1 MGRVVPVLLVGFI
14 HHLPSEADAAD
25 FIRQLVG
32 KYVVLRP
39 NDANAFDPN
48 CVDGW
53 MGSRLVCH
61 VCARKASLVRQ
72 AIREAGRRSLM
83 VKVEG
88 HSLDEGF
95 NTARCSIEVSE
106 SAIEADLL
114 APAKPYADWAPL
126 FGVAPEAERQGALMA
141 LMDCLRE
148 LLQLWAD
155 GEAAVREQLLAAV
168 ADYLGLEARLFA
180 LEDRRE
186 ALELTQLIGEAELYE
201 RAEWNRLRAKASADA
216 HQSGRRA
223 LEARLWL
230 DELKA
235 MPQIAIEAKKL
246 DTEGLEALRANLK
259 AFPKALFDH
268 YEADFALF
276 SNNLFYHQIP
286 AEKLRQYMAGM
297 ARYELAAERLRA
309 TASTRRAG
317 QSQLAGQPTRSGGPR
332 PLGIDETL
340 ATPLSLADVAE
351 FAQRHATK
359 DEIPTL
365 RHLADYVLLKLGGV
379 PVDELDERLDAT
391 DKTAN
396 LVAQLAER
404 PMVRADN
411 YYAPGATHDDRSR
424 RVEMRLAEA
433 NDKPF

>member
-1 MGRVVPVLLVGFI
+1 MGRVVPILLVGFI

-32 KYVVLRP
+32 KSVVLRP

-61 VCARKASLVRQ
+61 VCARKASLVRR
-72 AIREAGRRSLM
+72 AIRDAGRRSLM

-88 HSLDEGF
+88 HCLDEGF
-95 NTARCSIEVSE
+95 NTAHCSIEVSE

-114 APAKPYADWAPL
+114 APAQPYADWAPL
-126 FGVAPEAERQGALMA
+126 SPVWPEAERQRALLA
-141 LMDCLRE
+141 LMDGLRE
-148 LLQLWAD
+148 LLQLWRG
-155 GEAAVREQLLAAV
+155 GEAAAREQLLADV
-168 ADYLGLEARLFA
+168 GDFLGLEARAFA

-186 ALELTQLIGEAELYE
+186 AQELKRLIGEAELYE
-201 RAEWNRLRAKASADA
+201 QAEWNRLCAKASADA
-216 HQSGRRA
+216 HQGGRRV

-235 MPQIAIEAKKL
+235 QPLIAMEARKI
-246 DTEGLEALRANLK
+246 DAEGLKALRANLR
-259 AFPKALFDH
+259 AFPKALFEH

-276 SNNLFYHQIP
+276 SCNLVYHQIP
-286 AEKLRQYMAGM
+286 RERLQQYMAGM
-297 ARYELAAERLRA
+297 AQYELAAERLRA
-309 TASTRRAG
+309 GAG
-317 QSQLAGQPTRSGGPR
+317 PTRP
-332 PLGIDETL
+332 PDIDETL
-340 ATPLSLADVAE
+340 ATPLCLRDVAE

-359 DEIPTL
+359 EEIPTL
-365 RHLADYVLLKLGGV
+365 RHLADYVLLKRGGV

-404 PMVRADN
+404 PVVRADN
-411 YYAPGATHDDRSR
+411 YYAPGATHDDRSHQI
-424 RVEMRLAEA
+424 EMRLFEP
-433 NDKPF
+433 DK

>member
-1 MGRVVPVLLVGFI
+1 MLVGFI

-61 VCARKASLVRQ
+61 VCARKASLVRR
-72 AIREAGRRSLM
+72 AIRDAGRRSLM

-88 HSLDEGF
+88 HCLDEGF
-95 NTARCSIEVSE
+95 NTAHCSIEVSE

-114 APAKPYADWAPL
+114 APAQPYADWAPL
-126 FGVAPEAERQGALMA
+126 SPVWPEAERQRALLA
-141 LMDCLRE
+141 LMDGLRE
-148 LLQLWAD
+148 LLQLWRG
-155 GEAAVREQLLAAV
+155 GEAAAREQLLADV
-168 ADYLGLEARLFA
+168 GDFLGLEARAIA

-186 ALELTQLIGEAELYE
+186 AQELKLLIGEAELYE
-201 RAEWNRLRAKASADA
+201 QAEWNRLCAKASADA
-216 HQSGRRA
+216 HQGGRRA

-235 MPQIAIEAKKL
+235 LPLIAMEARKI
-246 DTEGLEALRANLK
+246 DAEGLKALRANLR
-259 AFPKALFDH
+259 AFPKALFEH

-276 SNNLFYHQIP
+276 SCNLVYHQIP
-286 AEKLRQYMAGM
+286 RKRLQQYMAGM
-297 ARYELAAERLRA
+297 AQYELAAERLRA
-309 TASTRRAG
+309 GAG
-317 QSQLAGQPTRSGGPR
+317 PTRP
-332 PLGIDETL
+332 PDIDETL

-365 RHLADYVLLKLGGV
+365 RHLADYVLLKRGGV

-404 PMVRADN
+404 PVVRADN
-411 YYAPGATHDDRSR
+411 YYAPGATHDDRSHQI
-424 RVEMRLAEA
+424 EMRLFEP
-433 NDKPF
+433 DK

>member
-1 MGRVVPVLLVGFI
+1 MGRVVPILLVGFI

-61 VCARKASLVRQ
+61 VCARKASLVRR
-72 AIREAGRRSLM
+72 AIRDAGRRSLM

-88 HSLDEGF
+88 HCLDEGF
-95 NTARCSIEVSE
+95 NTAHCSIEVSE

-114 APAKPYADWAPL
+114 APAQPYADWAPL
-126 FGVAPEAERQGALMA
+126 SPVWPEAGRQSALLA
-141 LMDCLRE
+141 LMDGLRE
-148 LLQLWAD
+148 LLQLWRG
-155 GEAAVREQLLAAV
+155 GEAAAREQLLADV
-168 ADYLGLEARLFA
+168 GDFLGLEARAFA

-186 ALELTQLIGEAELYE
+186 AHELKRLIGEAELYE
-201 RAEWNRLRAKASADA
+201 QAEWNRLCAKASADA
-216 HQSGRRA
+216 HQGGRRA
-223 LEARLWL
+223 LEVRLWL

-235 MPQIAIEAKKL
+235 QPLIAMEARKI
-246 DTEGLEALRANLK
+246 DAEGLKALRANLR
-259 AFPKALFDH
+259 AFPKALFEH

-276 SNNLFYHQIP
+276 SCNLVYHQIP
-286 AEKLRQYMAGM
+286 RERLQQYMAGM
-297 ARYELAAERLRA
+297 AQYELAAERLRA
-309 TASTRRAG
+309 GAG
-317 QSQLAGQPTRSGGPR
+317 PTRP
-332 PLGIDETL
+332 PDIDETL
-340 ATPLSLADVAE
+340 ATPLCLRDVAE

-359 DEIPTL
+359 EEIPTL
-365 RHLADYVLLKLGGV
+365 RHLADYVLLKRGGV

-404 PMVRADN
+404 PVVRADN
-411 YYAPGATHDDRSR
+411 YYAPGATHDDRSHQI
-424 RVEMRLAEA
+424 EMRLFEP
-433 NDKPF
+433 DK

>member
-1 MGRVVPVLLVGFI
+1 MLVGFI

-61 VCARKASLVRQ
+61 VCARKASLVRR
-72 AIREAGRRSLM
+72 AIRDAGRRSLM

-88 HSLDEGF
+88 HCLDEGF
-95 NTARCSIEVSE
+95 NTAHCSIEVSE

-114 APAKPYADWAPL
+114 APAQPYADWAPL
-126 FGVAPEAERQGALMA
+126 SPVWPEAGRQSALLA
-141 LMDCLRE
+141 LMDGLRE
-148 LLQLWAD
+148 LLQLWRG
-155 GEAAVREQLLAAV
+155 GEAAAREQLLADV
-168 ADYLGLEARLFA
+168 GDFLGLEARAFA
-180 LEDRRE
+180 LEDRSE
-186 ALELTQLIGEAELYE
+186 AHELKRLIGEAELYE
-201 RAEWNRLRAKASADA
+201 QAEWNRLCAKASADA
-216 HQSGRRA
+216 HQGGRRA

-235 MPQIAIEAKKL
+235 QPLIAMEARKI
-246 DTEGLEALRANLK
+246 DAEGLKALRANLR
-259 AFPKALFDH
+259 AFPKALFEH

-276 SNNLFYHQIP
+276 SCNLVYHQIP
-286 AEKLRQYMAGM
+286 RERLQQYMAGM
-297 ARYELAAERLRA
+297 AQYELAAERLRA
-309 TASTRRAG
+309 GAG
-317 QSQLAGQPTRSGGPR
+317 PTRP
-332 PLGIDETL
+332 PDIDETL
-340 ATPLSLADVAE
+340 ATPLCLRDVAE

-359 DEIPTL
+359 EEIPTL
-365 RHLADYVLLKLGGV
+365 RHLADYVLLKRGGV

-404 PMVRADN
+404 PVVRADN
-411 YYAPGATHDDRSR
+411 YYAPGATHDDRSHQI
-424 RVEMRLAEA
+424 EMRLFEP
-433 NDKPF
+433 DK

>member
-1 MGRVVPVLLVGFI
+1 MVGFI

-61 VCARKASLVRQ
+61 VCARKASLVRR
-72 AIREAGRRSLM
+72 AIRDAGRRSLM

-88 HSLDEGF
+88 HCLDEGF
-95 NTARCSIEVSE
+95 NTAHCSIEVSE

-114 APAKPYADWAPL
+114 APAQPYADWAPL
-126 FGVAPEAERQGALMA
+126 SPVWPEAERQRALLA
-141 LMDCLRE
+141 LMDGLRE
-148 LLQLWAD
+148 LLQLWRG
-155 GEAAVREQLLAAV
+155 GEAAAREQLLADV
-168 ADYLGLEARLFA
+168 GDFLGLEARAFA

-186 ALELTQLIGEAELYE
+186 AQELKLLIGEAELYE
-201 RAEWNRLRAKASADA
+201 QTEWNRLCAKASADA
-216 HQSGRRA
+216 HQGGRRA

-235 MPQIAIEAKKL
+235 LPLIAMEARKI
-246 DTEGLEALRANLK
+246 DAEGLKALRANLR
-259 AFPKALFDH
+259 AFPKALFEH

-276 SNNLFYHQIP
+276 SCNLVYHQIP
-286 AEKLRQYMAGM
+286 RERLQQYMAGM
-297 ARYELAAERLRA
+297 AQYELAAERLRA
-309 TASTRRAG
+309 GAG
-317 QSQLAGQPTRSGGPR
+317 PTRP
-332 PLGIDETL
+332 PDIDETL

-359 DEIPTL
+359 EEIPTL
-365 RHLADYVLLKLGGV
+365 RHLADYVLLKRGGV

-404 PMVRADN
+404 PVVRADN
-411 YYAPGATHDDRSR
+411 YYAPGATHDDRSHQI
-424 RVEMRLAEA
+424 EMRLFEP
-433 NDKPF
+433 DK

>member
-1 MGRVVPVLLVGFI
+1 MGRVVPILLVGFI

-61 VCARKASLVRQ
+61 VCARKASLVRR
-72 AIREAGRRSLM
+72 AILGAGRRSLM

-88 HSLDEGF
+88 HCLDEGF
-95 NTARCSIEVSE
+95 NTAHCSIEVSE

-114 APAKPYADWAPL
+114 APAQPYADWAPL
-126 FGVAPEAERQGALMA
+126 CPVWPEAERQGSLLA
-141 LMDCLRE
+141 LMDGLRE
-148 LLQLWAD
+148 LLQLWQG

-168 ADYLGLEARLFA
+168 GDFLGLEARAFA

-186 ALELTQLIGEAELYE
+186 ALELTRLIGEAGLYE
-201 RAEWNRLRAKASADA
+201 RAEWNRLRAKASAEA
-216 HQSGRRA
+216 HRDGRRA

-235 MPQIAIEAKKL
+235 LPLIAMEARKI
-246 DTEGLEALRANLK
+246 DAEGLKALRANLR
-259 AFPKALFDH
+259 AFPKALFEH

-276 SNNLFYHQIP
+276 SCNLVYHQIP
-286 AEKLRQYMAGM
+286 RERLQQYMAGM
-297 ARYELAAERLRA
+297 AQYELAAERLRA
-309 TASTRRAG
+309 GAEP
-317 QSQLAGQPTRSGGPR
+317 LAGPP
-332 PLGIDETL
+332 GIDETL
-340 ATPLSLADVAE
+340 ATPLCLRDVAE

-359 DEIPTL
+359 EEIHTL
-365 RHLADYVLLKLGGV
+365 RQLADYVLLKRSGV

-404 PMVRADN
+404 PVVRADN

-424 RVEMRLAEA
+424 QVEMRLFEA
-433 NDKPF
+433 DK

>member
-1 MGRVVPVLLVGFI
+1 MLVGFI

-61 VCARKASLVRQ
+61 VCARKASLVRR
-72 AIREAGRRSLM
+72 AIRDAGRRSLM

-88 HSLDEGF
+88 HCLDEGF
-95 NTARCSIEVSE
+95 NTAHCSIEVSE

-114 APAKPYADWAPL
+114 APAQPYADWAPL
-126 FGVAPEAERQGALMA
+126 SPVWPEAERQRALLA
-141 LMDCLRE
+141 LMDGLRE
-148 LLQLWAD
+148 LLQLWRG
-155 GEAAVREQLLAAV
+155 GEAAAREQLLADV
-168 ADYLGLEARLFA
+168 GDFLGLEARAFA

-186 ALELTQLIGEAELYE
+186 AQELKLLIGEAELYE
-201 RAEWNRLRAKASADA
+201 QTEWNRLCAKASADA
-216 HQSGRRA
+216 HQGGRRA

-235 MPQIAIEAKKL
+235 LPLIAMEARKI
-246 DTEGLEALRANLK
+246 DAEGLKALRANLR
-259 AFPKALFDH
+259 AFPKALFEH

-276 SNNLFYHQIP
+276 SCNLVYHQIP
-286 AEKLRQYMAGM
+286 RERLQQYMAGM
-297 ARYELAAERLRA
+297 AQYELAAERLRA
-309 TASTRRAG
+309 GAG
-317 QSQLAGQPTRSGGPR
+317 PTRP
-332 PLGIDETL
+332 PDIDETL

-359 DEIPTL
+359 EEIPTL
-365 RHLADYVLLKLGGV
+365 RHLADYVLLKRGGV

-404 PMVRADN
+404 PVVRADN
-411 YYAPGATHDDRSR
+411 YYAPGATHDDRSHQI
-424 RVEMRLAEA
+424 EMRLFEP
-433 NDKPF
+433 DK

>member
-1 MGRVVPVLLVGFI
+1 MVGFI

-61 VCARKASLVRQ
+61 VCARKASLVRR
-72 AIREAGRRSLM
+72 AIRDAGRRSLM

-88 HSLDEGF
+88 HCLDEGF
-95 NTARCSIEVSE
+95 NTAHCSIEVSE

-114 APAKPYADWAPL
+114 APAQPYADWAPL
-126 FGVAPEAERQGALMA
+126 SPVWPEAGRQSALLA
-141 LMDCLRE
+141 LMDGLRE
-148 LLQLWAD
+148 LLQLWRG
-155 GEAAVREQLLAAV
+155 GEAAAREQLLAAV
-168 ADYLGLEARLFA
+168 GDFLGLEARAFA
-180 LEDRRE
+180 LEDRSE
-186 ALELTQLIGEAELYE
+186 AHELKRLIGEAELYE
-201 RAEWNRLRAKASADA
+201 QAEWNRLCAKASADA
-216 HQSGRRA
+216 HQGGRRA
-223 LEARLWL
+223 LVARLWL

-235 MPQIAIEAKKL
+235 QPLIAMEARKI
-246 DTEGLEALRANLK
+246 DAEGLKALRANLR
-259 AFPKALFDH
+259 AFPKALFEH

-276 SNNLFYHQIP
+276 SCNLVYHQIP
-286 AEKLRQYMAGM
+286 RERLQQYMAGM
-297 ARYELAAERLRA
+297 AQYELAAERLRA
-309 TASTRRAG
+309 GAG
-317 QSQLAGQPTRSGGPR
+317 PTRP
-332 PLGIDETL
+332 PDIDETL
-340 ATPLSLADVAE
+340 ATPLCLRDVAE

-359 DEIPTL
+359 EEIPTL
-365 RHLADYVLLKLGGV
+365 RHLADYVLLKRGGV

-404 PMVRADN
+404 PVVRADN
-411 YYAPGATHDDRSR
+411 YYAPGATHDDRSHQI
-424 RVEMRLAEA
+424 EMRLFEP
-433 NDKPF
+433 DK

>member
-1 MGRVVPVLLVGFI
+1 MGRVVPILLVGFI

-61 VCARKASLVRQ
+61 VCARKASLVRR
-72 AIREAGRRSLM
+72 AILGAGRRSLM

-88 HSLDEGF
+88 HCLDEGF
-95 NTARCSIEVSE
+95 NTAHCSIEVSE

-114 APAKPYADWAPL
+114 APAQPYADWAPL
-126 FGVAPEAERQGALMA
+126 CPVWPEAERQRALLA
-141 LMDCLRE
+141 LMDGLRE
-148 LLQLWAD
+148 LLQRWRG
-155 GEAAVREQLLAAV
+155 GEAAVREQLLADV
-168 ADYLGLEARLFA
+168 GDFLGLEARAFA

-186 ALELTQLIGEAELYE
+186 ALELTRLIGEAGLYE
-201 RAEWNRLRAKASADA
+201 RAEWNRLRAKASAEA
-216 HQSGRRA
+216 HSDGRRA

-235 MPQIAIEAKKL
+235 LPLIAMEAQKI
-246 DTEGLEALRANLK
+246 DAEGLKALRTNLR
-259 AFPKALFDH
+259 AFPKALFEH

-276 SNNLFYHQIP
+276 SCNLVYHQIP
-286 AEKLRQYMAGM
+286 RERLQQYMAGM
-297 ARYELAAERLRA
+297 AQYELAAERLRA
-309 TASTRRAG
+309 AAG
-317 QSQLAGQPTRSGGPR
+317 PTSWTS
-332 PLGIDETL
+332 GIDETL
-340 ATPLSLADVAE
+340 ATPLCLRDVAE

-359 DEIPTL
+359 EEISTL
-365 RHLADYVLLKLGGV
+365 RQLAGYVLLKRGGV
-379 PVDELDERLDAT
+379 PVDELGKRIDAT

-404 PMVRADN
+404 PVVRADN

-424 RVEMRLAEA
+424 QVEMRLFEA
-433 NDKPF
+433 DK

>member
-1 MGRVVPVLLVGFI
+1 MLVGFI

-61 VCARKASLVRQ
+61 VCARKASLVRR
-72 AIREAGRRSLM
+72 AIRDAGRRSLM

-88 HSLDEGF
+88 HCLDEGF
-95 NTARCSIEVSE
+95 NTAHCSIEVSE

-114 APAKPYADWAPL
+114 APAQPYADWAPL
-126 FGVAPEAERQGALMA
+126 SPVWPEAERQRALLA
-141 LMDCLRE
+141 LMDGLRE
-148 LLQLWAD
+148 LLQLWRG
-155 GEAAVREQLLAAV
+155 GEAAAREQLLADV
-168 ADYLGLEARLFA
+168 GDFLGLEARAFA

-186 ALELTQLIGEAELYE
+186 AQELKLLIGEAELYE
-201 RAEWNRLRAKASADA
+201 QTEWNRLCAKASADA
-216 HQSGRRA
+216 HQGGRRA

-235 MPQIAIEAKKL
+235 LPLIAMEARKI
-246 DTEGLEALRANLK
+246 DAEGLKALRANLR
-259 AFPKALFDH
+259 AFPKALFEH

-276 SNNLFYHQIP
+276 SCNLVYHQIP
-286 AEKLRQYMAGM
+286 RERLQQYMAGM
-297 ARYELAAERLRA
+297 AQYELAAERLRA
-309 TASTRRAG
+309 GAG
-317 QSQLAGQPTRSGGPR
+317 PTRP
-332 PLGIDETL
+332 PDIDETL
-340 ATPLSLADVAE
+340 ATPLSLAD
-351 FAQRHATK
+351 
-359 DEIPTL
+359 
-365 RHLADYVLLKLGGV
+365 YVLLKRGGV

-404 PMVRADN
+404 PVVRADN
-411 YYAPGATHDDRSR
+411 YYAPGATHDDRSHQI
-424 RVEMRLAEA
+424 EMRLFEP
-433 NDKPF
+433 DK

>member
-1 MGRVVPVLLVGFI
+1 MGRVVPILLVGFI

-61 VCARKASLVRQ
+61 VCARKASLVRR
-72 AIREAGRRSLM
+72 AIRDAGRRSLM

-88 HSLDEGF
+88 HCLDEGF
-95 NTARCSIEVSE
+95 NTAHCSIEVSE

-114 APAKPYADWAPL
+114 APAQPYADWAPL
-126 FGVAPEAERQGALMA
+126 SPVWPEAERQRALLA
-141 LMDCLRE
+141 LMDGLRE
-148 LLQLWAD
+148 LLQLWRG
-155 GEAAVREQLLAAV
+155 GEAAAREQLLADV
-168 ADYLGLEARLFA
+168 GDFLGLEARAFA

-186 ALELTQLIGEAELYE
+186 AQELKLLIGEAELYE
-201 RAEWNRLRAKASADA
+201 QTEWNRLCAKASADA
-216 HQSGRRA
+216 HQGGRRA

-235 MPQIAIEAKKL
+235 LPLIAMEARKR
-246 DTEGLEALRANLK
+246 DAEGLKALRANLR
-259 AFPKALFDH
+259 AFPKALFEH

-276 SNNLFYHQIP
+276 SCNLVYHQIP
-286 AEKLRQYMAGM
+286 RERLQQYMAGM
-297 ARYELAAERLRA
+297 AQYELAAERLRA
-309 TASTRRAG
+309 GAG
-317 QSQLAGQPTRSGGPR
+317 PTRP
-332 PLGIDETL
+332 PDIDETL

-359 DEIPTL
+359 EEIPTL
-365 RHLADYVLLKLGGV
+365 RHLADYVLLKRGGV

-404 PMVRADN
+404 PVVRADN
-411 YYAPGATHDDRSR
+411 YYAPGATHDDRSHQI
-424 RVEMRLAEA
+424 EMRLFEP
-433 NDKPF
+433 DK

>member
-1 MGRVVPVLLVGFI
+1 MGRVVPILLVGFI

-61 VCARKASLVRQ
+61 VCARKASLVRR
-72 AIREAGRRSLM
+72 AIRDAGRRSLM

-88 HSLDEGF
+88 HCLDEGF
-95 NTARCSIEVSE
+95 NTAHCSIEVSE

-114 APAKPYADWAPL
+114 APAQPYADWAPL
-126 FGVAPEAERQGALMA
+126 SPVWPEAERQCALMA
-141 LMDCLRE
+141 LMDGLRE
-148 LLQLWAD
+148 LLQRWRG
-155 GEAAVREQLLAAV
+155 GEAAVREQLLADV
-168 ADYLGLEARLFA
+168 GDFLGLEARAFA

-186 ALELTQLIGEAELYE
+186 ALELTRLIGEAGLYDE
-201 RAEWNRLRAKASADA
+201 AEWNRLRAKASTEA
-216 HQSGRRA
+216 HSDGRRA

-235 MPQIAIEAKKL
+235 LPLIAMEARKI
-246 DTEGLEALRANLK
+246 DAEGLKALRANLR
-259 AFPKALFDH
+259 AFPKALFEH

-276 SNNLFYHQIP
+276 SCNLVYHQIP
-286 AEKLRQYMAGM
+286 RERLQQYMAGM
-297 ARYELAAERLRA
+297 AQYELAAERLRA
-309 TASTRRAG
+309 GAE
-317 QSQLAGQPTRSGGPR
+317 PTSWTS
-332 PLGIDETL
+332 GIDETL
-340 ATPLSLADVAE
+340 ATPLCLRDVAE
-351 FAQRHATK
+351 FAQRSATK
-359 DEIPTL
+359 EEISTL
-365 RHLADYVLLKLGGV
+365 RRLAGYVLLKRGGV
-379 PVDELDERLDAT
+379 PVDELGKRIDAT

-404 PMVRADN
+404 PVVRADN

-424 RVEMRLAEA
+424 QVEMRLFEA
-433 NDKPF
+433 DK

>member
-1 MGRVVPVLLVGFI
+1 MGRVVPILLVGFI

-61 VCARKASLVRQ
+61 VCARKASLVRR
-72 AIREAGRRSLM
+72 AIRDAGRRSLM

-88 HSLDEGF
+88 HCLDEGF
-95 NTARCSIEVSE
+95 NTAHCSIEVSE

-114 APAKPYADWAPL
+114 APAQPYADWAPL
-126 FGVAPEAERQGALMA
+126 SPVWPEAGRQSALLA
-141 LMDCLRE
+141 LMDGLRE
-148 LLQLWAD
+148 LLQLWRG
-155 GEAAVREQLLAAV
+155 GEAAAREQLLADV
-168 ADYLGLEARLFA
+168 GDFLGLEARAFA
-180 LEDRRE
+180 LEDRSE
-186 ALELTQLIGEAELYE
+186 AHELKRLIGEAELYE
-201 RAEWNRLRAKASADA
+201 QAEWNRLCAKASADA
-216 HQSGRRA
+216 HQGGRRA

-235 MPQIAIEAKKL
+235 QPLIAMEARKI
-246 DTEGLEALRANLK
+246 DAEGLKALRANLR
-259 AFPKALFDH
+259 AFPKALFEH

-276 SNNLFYHQIP
+276 SCNLVYHQIP
-286 AEKLRQYMAGM
+286 RERLQQYMAGM
-297 ARYELAAERLRA
+297 AQYELAAERLRA
-309 TASTRRAG
+309 GAG
-317 QSQLAGQPTRSGGPR
+317 PTRP
-332 PLGIDETL
+332 PDIDETL
-340 ATPLSLADVAE
+340 ATPLCLRDVAE

-359 DEIPTL
+359 EEIPTL
-365 RHLADYVLLKLGGV
+365 RHLADYVLLKRGGV

-404 PMVRADN
+404 PVVRADN
-411 YYAPGATHDDRSR
+411 YYAPGATHDDRSHQI
-424 RVEMRLAEA
+424 EMRLFEP
-433 NDKPF
+433 DK

>member
-1 MGRVVPVLLVGFI
+1 MGRVVPILLVGFI

-61 VCARKASLVRQ
+61 VCARKASLVRR
-72 AIREAGRRSLM
+72 AIRDAGRRSLM

-88 HSLDEGF
+88 HCLDEGF
-95 NTARCSIEVSE
+95 NTAHCSIEVSE

-114 APAKPYADWAPL
+114 APAQPYADWAPL
-126 FGVAPEAERQGALMA
+126 SPVWPEAERQRALLA
-141 LMDCLRE
+141 LMDGLRE
-148 LLQLWAD
+148 LLQLWRG
-155 GEAAVREQLLAAV
+155 GEAAAREQLLADV
-168 ADYLGLEARLFA
+168 GDFLGLEARAFA

-186 ALELTQLIGEAELYE
+186 AQELKLLIGEAELYE
-201 RAEWNRLRAKASADA
+201 QTEWNRLCAKASADA
-216 HQSGRRA
+216 HQGGRRA

-235 MPQIAIEAKKL
+235 LPLIAMEARKI
-246 DTEGLEALRANLK
+246 DAEGLKALRANLR
-259 AFPKALFDH
+259 AFPKALFEH

-276 SNNLFYHQIP
+276 SCNLVYHQIP
-286 AEKLRQYMAGM
+286 RERLQQYMAGM
-297 ARYELAAERLRA
+297 AQYELAAERLRA
-309 TASTRRAG
+309 GAG
-317 QSQLAGQPTRSGGPR
+317 PTRP
-332 PLGIDETL
+332 PDIDETL

-359 DEIPTL
+359 EEIPTL
-365 RHLADYVLLKLGGV
+365 RHLADYVLLKRGGV

-404 PMVRADN
+404 PVVRADN
-411 YYAPGATHDDRSR
+411 YYAPGATHDDRSHQI
-424 RVEMRLAEA
+424 EMRLFEP
-433 NDKPF
+433 DK

>member
-1 MGRVVPVLLVGFI
+1 MGRVVPVLLVGFL
-14 HHLPSEADAAD
+14 HLLPSEADVAD

-53 MGSRLVCH
+53 MGGRLVCH

-72 AIREAGRRSLM
+72 AIREAGRSSLM

-95 NTARCSIEVSE
+95 NTAHCSIEVSE

-114 APAKPYADWAPL
+114 PAQSYADWTPLAP
-126 FGVAPEAERQGALMA
+126 VCPEAERQGGLLA

-148 LLQLWAD
+148 LLRLWAD

-168 ADYLGLEARLFA
+168 GDFLGLEARAFA

-186 ALELTQLIGEAELYE
+186 ALELTGLIGEAQLYE
-201 RAEWNRLRAKASADA
+201 RAEWNRLRAKASAEA
-216 HQSGRRA
+216 HRDGRRA

-235 MPQIAIEAKKL
+235 LPLIAMEARKI
-246 DTEGLEALRANLK
+246 DAEGLKALRANLE
-259 AFPKALFDH
+259 AFPKALFEH
-268 YEADFALF
+268 YEANFELF
-276 SNNLFYHQIP
+276 SNNLVYHQIP
-286 AEKLRQYMAGM
+286 RERLRQYMAGM
-297 ARYELAAERLRA
+297 AQYELAAERLRA
-309 TASTRRAG
+309 AASTRRAG
-317 QSQLAGQPTRSGGPR
+317 RPG

-365 RHLADYVLLKLGGV
+365 RRLADYVLLKGCGM
-379 PVDELDERLDAT
+379 PVDELDERLDAP
-391 DKTAN
+391 DKTAG

-404 PMVRADN
+404 PVVRADN

-424 RVEMRLAEA
+424 QIELRWPA
-433 NDKPF
+433 DK

>member
-1 MGRVVPVLLVGFI
+1 MGRVVPILLVGFI

-61 VCARKASLVRQ
+61 VCARKASLVRR
-72 AIREAGRRSLM
+72 AIRDAGRRSLM

-88 HSLDEGF
+88 HCLDEGF
-95 NTARCSIEVSE
+95 NTAHCSIEVSE

-114 APAKPYADWAPL
+114 APAQPYADWAPL
-126 FGVAPEAERQGALMA
+126 SPVWPEAERQRTLMA
-141 LMDCLRE
+141 LMDGLRE
-148 LLQLWAD
+148 LLQLWRG
-155 GEAAVREQLLAAV
+155 GEAAAREQLLADV
-168 ADYLGLEARLFA
+168 GDFLGLEARAFA

-186 ALELTQLIGEAELYE
+186 AHELKQLIGEAELYE
-201 RAEWNRLRAKASADA
+201 QAEWNRLCAKASADA
-216 HQSGRRA
+216 HQGGRRA

-235 MPQIAIEAKKL
+235 QPLIAMEARKI
-246 DTEGLEALRANLK
+246 DAEGLKALRANLR
-259 AFPKALFDH
+259 AFPKALFEH

-276 SNNLFYHQIP
+276 SCNLVYHQIP
-286 AEKLRQYMAGM
+286 RERLQQYMAGM
-297 ARYELAAERLRA
+297 AQYELAAERLRA
-309 TASTRRAG
+309 GAG
-317 QSQLAGQPTRSGGPR
+317 PTRP
-332 PLGIDETL
+332 PDIDETL
-340 ATPLSLADVAE
+340 ATPLCLRDVAE

-359 DEIPTL
+359 EEIPTL
-365 RHLADYVLLKLGGV
+365 RHLADYVLLKRGGV

-404 PMVRADN
+404 PVVRADN
-411 YYAPGATHDDRSR
+411 YYAPGATHDDRSHQI
-424 RVEMRLAEA
+424 EMRLFEP
-433 NDKPF
+433 DK

>member
-1 MGRVVPVLLVGFI
+1 MGRVVPILLVGFI

-61 VCARKASLVRQ
+61 VCARKASLVRR
-72 AIREAGRRSLM
+72 AIRDAGRRSLM

-88 HSLDEGF
+88 HCLDEGF
-95 NTARCSIEVSE
+95 NTAHCSIEVSE

-114 APAKPYADWAPL
+114 APAQPYADWAPL
-126 FGVAPEAERQGALMA
+126 SPVWPEAERQRALLA
-141 LMDCLRE
+141 LMDGLRE
-148 LLQLWAD
+148 LLQLWRG
-155 GEAAVREQLLAAV
+155 GEAAAREQLLADV
-168 ADYLGLEARLFA
+168 GDFLGLEARAFA

-186 ALELTQLIGEAELYE
+186 AQELKRLIGEAELYE
-201 RAEWNRLRAKASADA
+201 QAEWNRLCAKASADA
-216 HQSGRRA
+216 HQGGRRV

-235 MPQIAIEAKKL
+235 QPLIAMEARKI
-246 DTEGLEALRANLK
+246 DAEGLKALRANLR
-259 AFPKALFDH
+259 AFPKALFEH

-276 SNNLFYHQIP
+276 SCNLVYHQIP
-286 AEKLRQYMAGM
+286 RERLQQYMAGM
-297 ARYELAAERLRA
+297 AQYELAAERLRA
-309 TASTRRAG
+309 GAG
-317 QSQLAGQPTRSGGPR
+317 PTRP
-332 PLGIDETL
+332 PDIDETL
-340 ATPLSLADVAE
+340 ATPLCLRDVAE

-359 DEIPTL
+359 EEIPTL
-365 RHLADYVLLKLGGV
+365 RHLADYVLLKRGGV

-404 PMVRADN
+404 PVVRADN
-411 YYAPGATHDDRSR
+411 YYAPGATHDDRSHQI
-424 RVEMRLAEA
+424 EMRLFEP
-433 NDKPF
+433 DK

>member
-1 MGRVVPVLLVGFI
+1 MGRVVPILLVGFI

-61 VCARKASLVRQ
+61 VCARKASLVRR
-72 AIREAGRRSLM
+72 AIRDAGRRSLM

-88 HSLDEGF
+88 HCLDEGF
-95 NTARCSIEVSE
+95 NTAHCSIEVSE

-114 APAKPYADWAPL
+114 APAQPYADWAPL
-126 FGVAPEAERQGALMA
+126 SPVWPEAERQRALLA
-141 LMDCLRE
+141 LMDGLRE
-148 LLQLWAD
+148 LLQLWRG
-155 GEAAVREQLLAAV
+155 GEAAAREQLLADV
-168 ADYLGLEARLFA
+168 GDFLGLEARAFA

-186 ALELTQLIGEAELYE
+186 AHELKQLIGEAELYE
-201 RAEWNRLRAKASADA
+201 QAEWNRLCAKASADA
-216 HQSGRRA
+216 HQGGRRA

-235 MPQIAIEAKKL
+235 LPLIAMEARKI
-246 DTEGLEALRANLK
+246 DAEGLKALRANLR
-259 AFPKALFDH
+259 AFPKALFEH

-276 SNNLFYHQIP
+276 SCNLVYHQIP
-286 AEKLRQYMAGM
+286 REQLQQYMAGM
-297 ARYELAAERLRA
+297 AQYELAAERLRA
-309 TASTRRAG
+309 GAG
-317 QSQLAGQPTRSGGPR
+317 PTRP
-332 PLGIDETL
+332 PDIDETL
-340 ATPLSLADVAE
+340 ATPLCLRDVAE

-359 DEIPTL
+359 EEIPTL
-365 RHLADYVLLKLGGV
+365 RHLADYVLLKRGGV

-404 PMVRADN
+404 PVVRADN
-411 YYAPGATHDDRSR
+411 YYAPGATHDDRSHQI
-424 RVEMRLAEA
+424 EMRLFEP
-433 NDKPF
+433 DK

>member
-1 MGRVVPVLLVGFI
+1 MGRVVPILLVGFI

-61 VCARKASLVRQ
+61 VCARKASLVRR
-72 AIREAGRRSLM
+72 AIRDAGRRSLM

-88 HSLDEGF
+88 HCLDEGF
-95 NTARCSIEVSE
+95 NTAHCSIEVSE

-114 APAKPYADWAPL
+114 APAQPYADWAPL
-126 FGVAPEAERQGALMA
+126 SPVWPEAERQCALMA
-141 LMDCLRE
+141 LMDGLRE
-148 LLQLWAD
+148 LLQRWRG
-155 GEAAVREQLLAAV
+155 GEAAVREQLLADV
-168 ADYLGLEARLFA
+168 GDFLGLEARAFA

-186 ALELTQLIGEAELYE
+186 ALELTRLIGEAGLYE
-201 RAEWNRLRAKASADA
+201 RAEWNRLRAKASAEA
-216 HQSGRRA
+216 HSDGRRA

-235 MPQIAIEAKKL
+235 LPLIAMEARKI
-246 DTEGLEALRANLK
+246 DAEGLKALRANLR

-276 SNNLFYHQIP
+276 SCNLVYHQIP
-286 AEKLRQYMAGM
+286 RERLQQYMAGM
-297 ARYELAAERLRA
+297 AQYELAAERLRA
-309 TASTRRAG
+309 GAEP
-317 QSQLAGQPTRSGGPR
+317 LAR
-332 PLGIDETL
+332 PPGIDETL
-340 ATPLSLADVAE
+340 ATPLCLADVAE
-351 FAQRHATK
+351 FAQRSATK
-359 DEIPTL
+359 EEISTL
-365 RHLADYVLLKLGGV
+365 RQLANYVLLKRGGV
-379 PVDELDERLDAT
+379 PVDELGKRIDAT

-404 PMVRADN
+404 PVVRADN
-411 YYAPGATHDDRSR
+411 YYAPGATHDDRSHQ
-424 RVEMRLAEA
+424 VEMRLFEA
-433 NDKPF
+433 DK

>member
-1 MGRVVPVLLVGFI
+1 MGRVVPILLVGFI

-61 VCARKASLVRQ
+61 VCARKASLVRR
-72 AIREAGRRSLM
+72 AIRDAGRRSLM

-88 HSLDEGF
+88 HCLDEGF
-95 NTARCSIEVSE
+95 NTAHCSIEVSE

-114 APAKPYADWAPL
+114 APAQPYADWAPL
-126 FGVAPEAERQGALMA
+126 SPVWPEAGRQSALLA
-141 LMDCLRE
+141 LMDGLRE
-148 LLQLWAD
+148 LLQLWRG
-155 GEAAVREQLLAAV
+155 GEAAAREQLLAAV
-168 ADYLGLEARLFA
+168 GDFLGLEARAFA
-180 LEDRRE
+180 LEDRSE
-186 ALELTQLIGEAELYE
+186 AHELKRLIGEAELYE
-201 RAEWNRLRAKASADA
+201 QAEWNRLCAKASADA
-216 HQSGRRA
+216 HQGGRRA

-235 MPQIAIEAKKL
+235 QPLIAMEARKI
-246 DTEGLEALRANLK
+246 DAEGLKALRANLR
-259 AFPKALFDH
+259 AFPKALFEH

-276 SNNLFYHQIP
+276 SCNLVYHQIP
-286 AEKLRQYMAGM
+286 RERLQQYMAGM
-297 ARYELAAERLRA
+297 AQYELAAERLRA
-309 TASTRRAG
+309 GAG
-317 QSQLAGQPTRSGGPR
+317 PTRP
-332 PLGIDETL
+332 PDIDETL
-340 ATPLSLADVAE
+340 ATPLCLRDVAE

-359 DEIPTL
+359 EEIPTL
-365 RHLADYVLLKLGGV
+365 RHLADYVLLKRGGV

-404 PMVRADN
+404 PVVRADN
-411 YYAPGATHDDRSR
+411 YYAPGATHDDRSHQI
-424 RVEMRLAEA
+424 EMRLFEP
-433 NDKPF
+433 DK

>member
-1 MGRVVPVLLVGFI
+1 MGRVVPILLVGFI

-61 VCARKASLVRQ
+61 VCARKASLVRR
-72 AIREAGRRSLM
+72 AIRDAGRRSLM

-88 HSLDEGF
+88 HCLDEGF
-95 NTARCSIEVSE
+95 NTAHCSIEVSE

-114 APAKPYADWAPL
+114 APAQPYADWAPL
-126 FGVAPEAERQGALMA
+126 SPVWPEAERQCALMA
-141 LMDCLRE
+141 LMDGLRE
-148 LLQLWAD
+148 LLQRWRG

-168 ADYLGLEARLFA
+168 GDFLGLEARAFA
-180 LEDRRE
+180 LEDRRK
-186 ALELTQLIGEAELYE
+186 ALELTRLIGEAGLYDE
-201 RAEWNRLRAKASADA
+201 AEWNRLRAKASAEA
-216 HQSGRRA
+216 HSDGRRA

-235 MPQIAIEAKKL
+235 LPLIAMEARKI
-246 DTEGLEALRANLK
+246 DAEGLKALRANLR
-259 AFPKALFDH
+259 AFPKALFEH

-276 SNNLFYHQIP
+276 SCNLVYHQIP
-286 AEKLRQYMAGM
+286 RERLQQYMAGM
-297 ARYELAAERLRA
+297 AQYELAAERLRA
-309 TASTRRAG
+309 AAG
-317 QSQLAGQPTRSGGPR
+317 PTSWTS
-332 PLGIDETL
+332 GIDETL
-340 ATPLSLADVAE
+340 ATPLCLRDVAE

-359 DEIPTL
+359 EEISTL
-365 RHLADYVLLKLGGV
+365 RQLAGYVLLKRGGV
-379 PVDELDERLDAT
+379 PVDELGKRIDAT

-404 PMVRADN
+404 PVVRADN
-411 YYAPGATHDDRSR
+411 YYAPGATHDDRSHQ
-424 RVEMRLAEA
+424 VEMRLFEA
-433 NDKPF
+433 DK

>member
-1 MGRVVPVLLVGFI
+1 MVGFI

-61 VCARKASLVRQ
+61 VCARKASLVRR
-72 AIREAGRRSLM
+72 AIRDAGRRSLM

-88 HSLDEGF
+88 HCLDEGF
-95 NTARCSIEVSE
+95 NTAHCSIEVSE

-114 APAKPYADWAPL
+114 APAQPYADWAPL
-126 FGVAPEAERQGALMA
+126 SPVWPEAGRQSALLA
-141 LMDCLRE
+141 LMDGLRE
-148 LLQLWAD
+148 LLQLWRG
-155 GEAAVREQLLAAV
+155 GEAAAREQLLAAV
-168 ADYLGLEARLFA
+168 GDFLGLEARAFA
-180 LEDRRE
+180 LEDRSE
-186 ALELTQLIGEAELYE
+186 AHELKRLIGEAELYE
-201 RAEWNRLRAKASADA
+201 QAEWNRLCAKASADA
-216 HQSGRRA
+216 HQGGRRA

-235 MPQIAIEAKKL
+235 QPLIAMEARKI
-246 DTEGLEALRANLK
+246 DAEGLKALRANLR
-259 AFPKALFDH
+259 AFPKALFEH

-276 SNNLFYHQIP
+276 SCNLVYHQIP
-286 AEKLRQYMAGM
+286 RERLQQYMAGM
-297 ARYELAAERLRA
+297 AQYELAAERLRA
-309 TASTRRAG
+309 GAG
-317 QSQLAGQPTRSGGPR
+317 PTRP
-332 PLGIDETL
+332 PDIDETL
-340 ATPLSLADVAE
+340 ATPLCLRDVAE

-359 DEIPTL
+359 EEIPTL
-365 RHLADYVLLKLGGV
+365 RHLADYVLLKRGGV

-404 PMVRADN
+404 PVVRADN
-411 YYAPGATHDDRSR
+411 YYAPGATHDDRSHQI
-424 RVEMRLAEA
+424 EMRLFEP
-433 NDKPF
+433 DK

>member
-1 MGRVVPVLLVGFI
+1 MGRVVPILLVGFI

-61 VCARKASLVRQ
+61 VCARKASLVRR
-72 AIREAGRRSLM
+72 AIRDAGRRSLM

-88 HSLDEGF
+88 HCLDEGF
-95 NTARCSIEVSE
+95 NTAHCSIEVSE

-114 APAKPYADWAPL
+114 APAQPYADWAPL
-126 FGVAPEAERQGALMA
+126 SPVWPEAERQRALLA
-141 LMDCLRE
+141 LMDGLRE
-148 LLQLWAD
+148 LLQLWRG
-155 GEAAVREQLLAAV
+155 GEAAAREQLLADV
-168 ADYLGLEARLFA
+168 GDFLGLEARAFA

-186 ALELTQLIGEAELYE
+186 AQELKLLIGEAELYE
-201 RAEWNRLRAKASADA
+201 QAEWNRLCAKASADA
-216 HQSGRRA
+216 HQGGRRA

-235 MPQIAIEAKKL
+235 LPLIAMEARKI
-246 DTEGLEALRANLK
+246 DAEGLKALRANLR
-259 AFPKALFDH
+259 AFPKALFEH

-276 SNNLFYHQIP
+276 SCNLVYHQIP
-286 AEKLRQYMAGM
+286 RKRLQQYMAGM
-297 ARYELAAERLRA
+297 AQYELAAERLRA
-309 TASTRRAG
+309 GAG
-317 QSQLAGQPTRSGGPR
+317 PTRP
-332 PLGIDETL
+332 PDIDETL

-365 RHLADYVLLKLGGV
+365 RHLADYVLLKRGGV

-404 PMVRADN
+404 PVVRADN
-411 YYAPGATHDDRSR
+411 YYAPGATHDDRSHQI
-424 RVEMRLAEA
+424 EMRLFEP
-433 NDKPF
+433 DK

>member
-1 MGRVVPVLLVGFI
+1 MLVGFI

-61 VCARKASLVRQ
+61 VCARKASLVRR
-72 AIREAGRRSLM
+72 AILGAGRRSLM

-88 HSLDEGF
+88 HCLDEGF
-95 NTARCSIEVSE
+95 NTAHCSIEVSE

-114 APAKPYADWAPL
+114 APAQPYADWAPL
-126 FGVAPEAERQGALMA
+126 SPVWPEAERQGSLLA
-141 LMDCLRE
+141 LMDGLRE
-148 LLQLWAD
+148 LLQHWRG

-168 ADYLGLEARLFA
+168 GDFLGLEARAFA

-186 ALELTQLIGEAELYE
+186 ALELTRLIGEAGLYE
-201 RAEWNRLRAKASADA
+201 RAEWNRLRAKASAEA
-216 HQSGRRA
+216 HSDGRRA

-235 MPQIAIEAKKL
+235 LPLIAMEARKI
-246 DTEGLEALRANLK
+246 DAEGLKALRANLR
-259 AFPKALFDH
+259 AFPKALFEH

-276 SNNLFYHQIP
+276 SCNLVYHQIP
-286 AEKLRQYMAGM
+286 RERLQQYMAGM
-297 ARYELAAERLRA
+297 AQYELAAERLRA
-309 TASTRRAG
+309 GAEP
-317 QSQLAGQPTRSGGPR
+317 LAGPP
-332 PLGIDETL
+332 GIDETL

-359 DEIPTL
+359 EEIHTL
-365 RHLADYVLLKLGGV
+365 RQLADYVLLKRGGV
-379 PVDELDERLDAT
+379 PVDELGKRIDAT

-404 PMVRADN
+404 PVVRADN

-424 RVEMRLAEA
+424 QVEMRLFEA
-433 NDKPF
+433 DK

>member
-1 MGRVVPVLLVGFI
+1 MLVGFI

-61 VCARKASLVRQ
+61 VCARKASLVRR
-72 AIREAGRRSLM
+72 AIRDAGRRSLM

-88 HSLDEGF
+88 HCLDEGF
-95 NTARCSIEVSE
+95 NTAHCSIEVSE

-114 APAKPYADWAPL
+114 APAQPYADWAPL
-126 FGVAPEAERQGALMA
+126 SPVWPEAERQRALLA
-141 LMDCLRE
+141 LMDGLRE
-148 LLQLWAD
+148 LLQLWRG
-155 GEAAVREQLLAAV
+155 GEAAAREQLLADV
-168 ADYLGLEARLFA
+168 GDFLGLEARAFA

-186 ALELTQLIGEAELYE
+186 AQELKLLIGEAELYE
-201 RAEWNRLRAKASADA
+201 QAEWNRLCAKASADA
-216 HQSGRRA
+216 HQGGRRA

-235 MPQIAIEAKKL
+235 LPLIAMEARKI
-246 DTEGLEALRANLK
+246 DAEGLKALRANLR
-259 AFPKALFDH
+259 AFPKALFEH

-276 SNNLFYHQIP
+276 SCNLVYHQIP
-286 AEKLRQYMAGM
+286 RKRLQQYMAGM
-297 ARYELAAERLRA
+297 AQYELAAERLRA
-309 TASTRRAG
+309 GAG
-317 QSQLAGQPTRSGGPR
+317 PTRP
-332 PLGIDETL
+332 PDIDETL

-365 RHLADYVLLKLGGV
+365 RHLADYVLLKRGGV

-404 PMVRADN
+404 PVVRADN
-411 YYAPGATHDDRSR
+411 YYAPGATHDDRSHQI
-424 RVEMRLAEA
+424 EMRLFEP
-433 NDKPF
+433 DK

>member
-1 MGRVVPVLLVGFI
+1 MVGFI

-61 VCARKASLVRQ
+61 VCARKASLVRR
-72 AIREAGRRSLM
+72 AIRDAGRRSLM

-88 HSLDEGF
+88 HCLDEGF
-95 NTARCSIEVSE
+95 NTAHCSIEVSE

-114 APAKPYADWAPL
+114 APAQPYADWAPL
-126 FGVAPEAERQGALMA
+126 SPVWPEAERQRALLA
-141 LMDCLRE
+141 LMDGLRE
-148 LLQLWAD
+148 LLQLWRG
-155 GEAAVREQLLAAV
+155 GEAAAREQLLADV
-168 ADYLGLEARLFA
+168 GDFLGLEARAFA

-186 ALELTQLIGEAELYE
+186 AQELKRLIGEAELYE
-201 RAEWNRLRAKASADA
+201 QAEWNRLCAKASADA
-216 HQSGRRA
+216 HQGGRRV

-235 MPQIAIEAKKL
+235 QPLIAMEARKI
-246 DTEGLEALRANLK
+246 DAEGLKALRANLR
-259 AFPKALFDH
+259 AFPKALFEH

-276 SNNLFYHQIP
+276 SCNLVYHQIP
-286 AEKLRQYMAGM
+286 RERLQQYMAGM
-297 ARYELAAERLRA
+297 AQYELAAERLRA
-309 TASTRRAG
+309 GAG
-317 QSQLAGQPTRSGGPR
+317 PTRP
-332 PLGIDETL
+332 PDIDETL
-340 ATPLSLADVAE
+340 ATPLCLRDVAE

-359 DEIPTL
+359 EEIPTL
-365 RHLADYVLLKLGGV
+365 RHLADYVLLKRGGV

-404 PMVRADN
+404 PVVRADN
-411 YYAPGATHDDRSR
+411 YYAPGATHDDRSHQI
-424 RVEMRLAEA
+424 EMRLFEP
-433 NDKPF
+433 DK

>member
-1 MGRVVPVLLVGFI
+1 MGRVVPILLVGFI

-61 VCARKASLVRQ
+61 VCARKASLVRR
-72 AIREAGRRSLM
+72 AILGAGRRSLM

-88 HSLDEGF
+88 HCLDEGF
-95 NTARCSIEVSE
+95 NTAHCSIEVSE

-114 APAKPYADWAPL
+114 APAQPYADWAPL
-126 FGVAPEAERQGALMA
+126 SPVWPEAERQGALLA
-141 LMDCLRE
+141 LMDGLRE
-148 LLQLWAD
+148 LLQRWRG
-155 GEAAVREQLLAAV
+155 GEAAVREQLLADV
-168 ADYLGLEARLFA
+168 GDFLGLEARAFA

-186 ALELTQLIGEAELYE
+186 ALELTRLIGEAGLYDE
-201 RAEWNRLRAKASADA
+201 AEWNRLRAKASAEA
-216 HQSGRRA
+216 HSDGRRA

-235 MPQIAIEAKKL
+235 LPLIALEARKI
-246 DTEGLEALRANLK
+246 DAEGLKALRANLR
-259 AFPKALFDH
+259 AFPKALFEH

-276 SNNLFYHQIP
+276 SCNLVYHQIP
-286 AEKLRQYMAGM
+286 RERLQQYMAGM
-297 ARYELAAERLRA
+297 AQYELAAERLRA
-309 TASTRRAG
+309 GAG
-317 QSQLAGQPTRSGGPR
+317 PTSWTS
-332 PLGIDETL
+332 GIDETL
-340 ATPLSLADVAE
+340 ATPLCLRDVAE
-351 FAQRHATK
+351 FAQRSATK
-359 DEIPTL
+359 EEISTL
-365 RHLADYVLLKLGGV
+365 RRLAGYVLLKRSGV
-379 PVDELDERLDAT
+379 PVDELGKRIDAT

-404 PMVRADN
+404 PVVRADN

-424 RVEMRLAEA
+424 QVEMRLFEA
-433 NDKPF
+433 DK